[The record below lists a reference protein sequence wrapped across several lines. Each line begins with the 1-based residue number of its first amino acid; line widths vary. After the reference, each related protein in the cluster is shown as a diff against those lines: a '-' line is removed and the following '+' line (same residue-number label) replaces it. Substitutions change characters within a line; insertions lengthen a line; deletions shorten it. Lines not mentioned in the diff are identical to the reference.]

1 MYARPTAP
9 LSIGGVV
16 DDAIKLYRAS
26 FRRCVPVALLGSLV
40 MAAFGIFVIEYARH
54 AGLALTGPGV
64 TEKGFISF
72 AARKSAGRRTGLTA
86 AKVMKPCSELNR
98 RRRVGL

>member
-1 MYARPTAP
+1 MGMKGV
-9 LSIGGVV
+9 LSWEG
-16 DDAIKLYRAS
+16 
-26 FRRCVPVALLGSLV
+26 
-40 MAAFGIFVIEYARH
+40 
-54 AGLALTGPGV
+54 TV

-98 RRRVGL
+98 RRMKKVSSVSRRANQREEGRG

>member
-1 MYARPTAP
+1 MGLKSTKRLILQAV
-9 LSIGGVV
+9 L
-16 DDAIKLYRAS
+16 
-26 FRRCVPVALLGSLV
+26 VA
-40 MAAFGIFVIEYARH
+40 AAWETV
-54 AGLALTGPGV
+54 
-64 TEKGFISF
+64 KGFNSF

>member
-1 MYARPTAP
+1 
-9 LSIGGVV
+9 L
-16 DDAIKLYRAS
+16 L
-26 FRRCVPVALLGSLV
+26 ALADWKQLP
-40 MAAFGIFVIEYARH
+40 RH
-54 AGLALTGPGV
+54 AGFTVSGAPESRTPGGYQVVARGQVMERESALI
-64 TEKGFISF
+64 EKGFISF

>member
-1 MYARPTAP
+1 MQWVGDFKVR
-9 LSIGGVV
+9 
-16 DDAIKLYRAS
+16 
-26 FRRCVPVALLGSLV
+26 
-40 MAAFGIFVIEYARH
+40 
-54 AGLALTGPGV
+54 V